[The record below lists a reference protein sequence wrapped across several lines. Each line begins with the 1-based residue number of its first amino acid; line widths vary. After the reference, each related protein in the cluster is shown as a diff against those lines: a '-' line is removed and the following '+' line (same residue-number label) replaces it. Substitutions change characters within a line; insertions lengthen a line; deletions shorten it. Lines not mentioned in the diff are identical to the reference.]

1 MAKIKRSA
9 KEQAQLDQS
18 VDDLFMLNVDNIV
31 PVDLEDEMK
40 SAFID
45 YAMSVI
51 TDRALPDVRDGLKPV
66 HRRILYSM
74 YTQGFT
80 PDKSYRKCA
89 ATVGDVLGRFHP
101 HGDAAVYDA
110 LVRLGQDFS
119 QRHTLVDGHGNF
131 GSRDG
136 DPPAAYRYTEARLTR
151 ISMELIRDINKNTVD
166 FQPNFDDHEMEPMV
180 LPAGFPNLL
189 VNGSTGIAVGMATNI
204 PSHNLSEVIDGTIYL
219 MRNPEASL
227 EDLMQIVKA
236 PDFSTGGV
244 IMGLSGVREAYS
256 TGRGRIV
263 VRARCEIEEFGS
275 NRYRIIVN
283 DLPFAVNKARLIE
296 KIADLAKEKRIEG
309 ISFIRDESDR
319 NEAVRICIELRAS
332 ANPNVV
338 LNQLYKH
345 TQLQDNFNANM
356 LALVPDDRGVLEPKM
371 VNLIDA
377 LSHYIAHQKEV
388 TIRRTRFELEKAEAR
403 RHIVEG
409 LLKAI
414 DRIDEVIRI
423 IRSSSNEDEAKTS
436 LSERFGFSDRQSQH
450 IVDMRL
456 GRLTGLERDKLLAE
470 FEELSERIDYFKTIL
485 LDEKV
490 LIDTIE
496 ADMLQVRN
504 RFANERQTDIDPFA
518 EEITDESL
526 IKEEQVMVTLTHFG
540 YVKRQAISTYQSQH
554 RGGRGISGMTTREE
568 DYVEILKATS
578 THDLLLFFTDTGRV
592 FKMKAYQIPESSRAA
607 RGMAIVNLL
616 ALEPDEKI
624 QTVIPIRDPE
634 EGGYLSFVTRNGQVK
649 RTELQQFKNINKS
662 GLIAINLRDDDKLVN
677 VLRTDQEAEILIA
690 TANGMSIRFHES
702 DARPMGRDTSGVRGI
717 NLREGDRVVGALKV
731 DDTQHMFVVSA
742 KGFGKRTRFE
752 DYRLQNRGGYGI
764 MTYKVTEK
772 TGAVVGVATVDDS
785 EDLILVNDVGV
796 IIRLNATE
804 VPVQGRAARGVTLM
818 RSQNSEVV
826 DLAVVDHEE
835 EELDHGAGDADALD
849 GAAVSDELGTESE
862 PLRSRTLA
870 DGQLYDENDLDDDTL
885 DAAVEPLTNAPDD
898 EIVPDPMIDE
908 DQESEQDD

>member
-1 MAKIKRSA
+1 MAKIKRSV
-9 KEQAQLDQS
+9 KEQAKLDQG

-151 ISMELIRDINKNTVD
+151 IAMELLRDINKNTVD
-166 FQPNFDDHEMEPMV
+166 FQPNFDDHEMEPSV
-180 LPAGFPNLL
+180 LPSGFPNLL

-204 PSHNLSEVIDGTIYL
+204 PSHNLGEVVDGAIYL
-219 MRNPEASL
+219 MRNPDADL
-227 EDLMQIVKA
+227 DDLMQIVKA
-236 PDFSTGGV
+236 PDFPTGGV

-283 DLPFAVNKARLIE
+283 DLPYAVNKARLIE

-319 NEAVRICIELRAS
+319 NEEVRICIELRAS

-356 LALVPDDRGVLEPKM
+356 LALVPDERGLLEPRT
-371 VNLIDA
+371 VTLIDA
-377 LSHYIAHQKEV
+377 LNHYIDHQKDV
-388 TIRRTRFELEKAEAR
+388 TLRRTRFELEKAEAR

-414 DRIDEVIRI
+414 DQIDEVIRI
-423 IRSSSNEDEAKTS
+423 IRASSSEDDAKTA
-436 LSERFGFSDRQSQH
+436 LSERFGFTDRQSQH

-470 FEELSERIDYFKTIL
+470 FNELTERIEYYKSII
-485 LDEKV
+485 LDENI
-490 LIDTIE
+490 LIETIE
-496 ADMLQVRN
+496 ADMLQVKN
-504 RFANERQTDIDPFA
+504 RFAQERLTDIDPFA

-540 YVKRQAISTYQSQH
+540 YVKRQAVSMYQSQH
-554 RGGRGISGMTTREE
+554 RGGRGVSGMTTREE

-578 THDLLLFFTDTGRV
+578 THDWLLFFTDTGRV
-592 FKMKAYQIPESSRAA
+592 FKMKAYQIPESSRTA

-616 ALEPDEKI
+616 ALEADEKI
-624 QTVIPIRDPE
+624 QTMIPIRDPE
-634 EGGYLSFVTRNGQVK
+634 EGGYLTFVTRNGQVK
-649 RTELQQFKNINKS
+649 RTELASFKNINKS

-677 VLRTDQEAEILIA
+677 VLRTNDEDEIIIA
-690 TANGMSIRFHES
+690 TAKGMSIRFHEQ
-702 DARPMGRDTSGVRGI
+702 DARSMGRDTSGVRGI
-717 NLREGDRVVGALKV
+717 NLREDDHVIGALKIEESR
-731 DDTQHMFVVSA
+731 DMFVVSA
-742 KGFGKRTRFE
+742 RGFGKRTRFE
-752 DYRLQNRGGYGI
+752 DYRQQNRGGYGI
-764 MTYKVTEK
+764 MTYKVTGK
-772 TGAVVGVATVDDS
+772 TGDVVGVATVDEN
-785 EDLILVNDVGV
+785 EDILLVNDSGV
-796 IIRLNATE
+796 IIRLKVSE
-804 VPVQGRAARGVTLM
+804 IPVQGRAARGVTLM
-818 RSQNSEVV
+818 RSDNSLVV
-826 DLAVVDHEE
+826 DLAVVDHEDE
-835 EELDHGAGDADALD
+835 EEVADGENADEAADGNAGEVQAIRSRNPGEGSLYEETEEESFEE
-849 GAAVSDELGTESE
+849 SDDTGIE
-862 PLRSRTLA
+862 PLMS
-870 DGQLYDENDLDDDTL
+870 
-885 DAAVEPLTNAPDD
+885 APD
-898 EIVPDPMIDE
+898 E
-908 DQESEQDD
+908 D